1 MIILKNTT
9 DTLKVTLGGAVAT
22 TEPSWYVAWTDTTT
36 TSYGP
41 NNSSGATS
49 GATPVVITAAPAA
62 STQRTIKYISVN
74 NLDSAGVTVTI
85 SYFDNATEI
94 VLCSLPLNSGDRL
107 EYTDTVGFRVITAA
121 GAYKVTTGGGG
132 VGGSVTSVDFVS
144 LKNRVS
150 ANSAQM
156 TSADNA
162 LSNAISVIHNGL
174 ILKNVSADTSVAPT
188 SAMKVYTAD
197 VNGISRPYIV
207 DSAGR
212 RIEISRDQTIVV
224 RNGNAGNIINGQT
237 VYIAS
242 ATGGFAKVDL
252 ARADSLSTMAAIGL
266 VRDAVI
272 SANAFGLVQLGG
284 VLSTDTSLFADGDR
298 LYVDASVAGAI
309 TNVKPSYPNYPQ
321 QIGTVI
327 NAAGAGGLLVH
338 IDGIDALENISA
350 ISNAISVLS
359 QQVSALS
366 ARVASNSAQMT
377 SADNAISNAVSIVSV
392 AAANALSVANAASN
406 AVSVETVN
414 RISADNALSNA
425 VSIVSVAA
433 ANATQIAQAVS
444 ADLTSVKNTVS
455 VLSQAVSVASVN
467 AANALS
473 VANAASNAVSV
484 ETVNRISADNVISN
498 AVSIVSVAAANATSI
513 ANAASA
519 AAAAVSADLTSV
531 KNVVSVISQQVSV
544 LSARVASNSAQMV
557 SADNAISNA
566 VSVVSVAAANATS
579 IAQAVS
585 ADLTS
590 VKNTVSVLSQAV
602 SVLSVNTANAL
613 SIANAASNAVSV
625 EIANRISAVNVV
637 SNAVSIV
644 SVAAASKNPI
654 ITVQEEGS
662 NIASSPTTINFRGPG
677 VSAKLSAG
685 VVIVSVATGG
695 GGGSVTS
702 ANFAS
707 LQSVVSALSVKEAA
721 LSNKVSANSAQMV
734 SADNAISNAVSIVSV
749 AAANATSI
757 ANAVSAAHASLVS
770 DVARISNGLSAEI
783 ANRISADN
791 ALSNFISANFG
802 QQISVLS
809 VNINTLSNAVSVLSQ
824 NVSVLSA
831 AVVVLSNNVSA
842 LSTAITVLSN
852 QVSAA
857 GGFQQIVVQGTQSI
871 SNSALT
877 QISGLSISVAA
888 NAVYKFEA
896 WVLYNVSAISATGFN
911 IAFAASGFTQQTANG
926 MWQGTSAMVV
936 STGGAA
942 VAMLNQPFNGLSN
955 ASFSVASAG
964 TAQINWSKMEAIVA
978 TSTTGGTAVIQARV
992 TVGTTSMYIYKG
1004 SYIKAFKLI

>member
-132 VGGSVTSVDFVS
+132 GGGSVTSVDFVS
-144 LKNRVS
+144 VKNRVS

-162 LSNAISVIHNGL
+162 LSNAISVIHDGL

-224 RNGNAGNIINGQT
+224 RNGNAGNIINGQA

-377 SADNAISNAVSIVSV
+377 SANDAISNAVSIVSV

-406 AVSVETVN
+406 AVSVET
-414 RISADNALSNA
+414 A
-425 VSIVSVAA
+425 
-433 ANATQIAQAVS
+433 
-444 ADLTSVKNTVS
+444 
-455 VLSQAVSVASVN
+455 
-467 AANALS
+467 
-473 VANAASNAVSV
+473 
-484 ETVNRISADNVISN
+484 NRISADNVISN

-871 SNSALT
+871 SNSVLT